1 MNLQEWKNLIDSTS
15 DILMVGIMIIQT
27 IVIWAGFWF
36 GKRYLDQHREKISLE
51 RKRIAAENALRSL
64 LKVDQILSAMFSGI
78 EIIGTPEYD
87 EIVERTDKELDLF
100 TIVEGQWGRTM
111 VITQRVFKK
120 NFKRLHDT
128 LWEHHRELK
137 LNLLILG
144 IRDHH
149 LAEKEIDLAIDGIV
163 HFMLFEFD
171 SIYNNIDL
179 ESDEMEE
186 LARRTPMSMNDPEK
200 EVIINYDRAGVKLKD
215 LLLNHCS

>member
-1 MNLQEWKNLIDSTS
+1 
-15 DILMVGIMIIQT
+15 
-27 IVIWAGFWF
+27 
-36 GKRYLDQHREKISLE
+36 
-51 RKRIAAENALRSL
+51 
-64 LKVDQILSAMFSGI
+64 
-78 EIIGTPEYD
+78 
-87 EIVERTDKELDLF
+87 
-100 TIVEGQWGRTM
+100 M